1 MRASLEYKWFNTT
14 QAKPQAVALLIHGL
28 NLKPERMD
36 ALAEFLKECQIDTMR
51 IVLTG
56 HGEDPKAYKKVN
68 RQTWLDDALAGYEL
82 AKERATALGVPL
94 VFVGYSLGG
103 LVNVDLMNQNPHV
116 IYDRMVLLAP
126 ALSVRAYVK
135 PAKALYLLGDEFVTY
150 SLAPKHYRAHSG
162 VAVAAFRALFDA
174 LKAFTQSESP
184 SQQLNIPTLIF
195 INRYDELVSDKGI
208 QDLIANKQLSNW
220 KLILVNEIKPK
231 KGLTYHH
238 LIIDE
243 DCLGVETWAFMLS
256 TIRQF
261 LA

>member
-1 MRASLEYKWFNTT
+1 MCASLEYKWFHTT

-28 NLKPERMD
+28 NLRPERMD
-36 ALAEFLKECQIDTMR
+36 ALAEFLKDCQIDTLR

-56 HGEDPKAYKKVN
+56 HGEDPKAYTKVT
-68 RQTWLDDALAGYEL
+68 RQTWLDDALAGYKL
-82 AKERATALGVPL
+82 AKDRATALGVPL

-116 IYDRMVLLAP
+116 VYDKMVLLAP

-135 PAKALYLLGDEFVTY
+135 PAKALYLLGDEFVAY
-150 SLAPKHYRAHSG
+150 SLAPKRYRAHSG
-162 VAVAAFRALFDA
+162 VAVAAIRALFNA
-174 LKAFTQSESP
+174 LEAFTQSKSP

-208 QDLIANKQLSNW
+208 QDLIANKQFSNW
-220 KLILVNEIKPK
+220 KLILVDEIKPQ
-231 KGLTYHH
+231 KGPTYHH

-243 DCLGVETWAFMLS
+243 ECLGVESWALMLS